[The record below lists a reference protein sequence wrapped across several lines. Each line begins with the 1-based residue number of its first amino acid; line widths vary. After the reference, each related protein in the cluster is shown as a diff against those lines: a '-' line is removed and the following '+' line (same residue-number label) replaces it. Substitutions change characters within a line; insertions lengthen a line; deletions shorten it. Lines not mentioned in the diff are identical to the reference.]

1 MTARL
6 QDRLVS
12 AILDA
17 DRALANQL
25 IDDWT
30 AEKGYDKAVIE
41 VISPV
46 LDEIGNMYAEAGEF
60 SLSQAYVAA
69 KVAEDRLGGMTE
81 LLPLAVPLYPI
92 IYNRRFVL

>member
-1 MTARL
+1 MKGNL
-6 QDRLVS
+6 IDQIVS

-17 DRALANQL
+17 ERSRSNQL
-25 IDDWT
+25 IDNWA
-30 AEKGYDKAVIE
+30 AEKGYDSAIIE

-69 KVAEDRLGGMTE
+69 NVAEGLSDLAE
-81 LLPLAVPLYPI
+81 DFQYDKLLAFIQQGEV
-92 IYNRRFVL
+92 

>member
-1 MTARL
+1 MNTKL
-6 QDRLVS
+6 IEQIVE
-12 AILDA
+12 AILNA

-25 IDDWT
+25 IGDWA